1 MIKTNKVLLGLGL
14 STAAA
19 LPLVIVS
26 CSSGEEVI
34 EDNVLTTEVT
44 NNFFA
49 TGGKWEGKTAL
60 VAADFEGFENIGNS
74 ALSGKSLVSV
84 IFSDSI
90 TKIGQNALENNALT
104 SLNIPNSVIE
114 IGDGA
119 FNDNPSLTIDSP
131 ITLPAQFDTLEERRR
146 IGLPFEQP
154 AINLELTP
162 KTNIE
167 AIMES
172 EVAHLTEVDQNV
184 NAASLALI
192 KKLFDINVT
201 NDENLTNGLKIKMVT
216 DGLNKTIS
224 LTTIEGFTINGTLN
238 TIDSTSFTIDIPPI
252 DPPITGNVLTEELVR
267 SFFATGGK
275 WAEKTALVAAD
286 FEGFTSIADSAL
298 SGKSLVSVIFSDSIT
313 KIGQNALE
321 NNALTSLNIP
331 NSVIEIGDG
340 AFNDNPS
347 LTIDSPITL
356 PAQFDTLEER
366 RRIGLPFEQ
375 PAINLELT
383 PKTNIEA
390 IMESEVAHLTE
401 VDQNVNAASL
411 ALIKKL
417 FDINVT
423 NDENLTNG
431 LKIKMVTD
439 GLNKTISLTTIEGF
453 TINGTLNTIDSTSF
467 TIDIPPIDPPI
478 TGNVLTE
485 ELVRSFFA
493 TGGKWAEKTALVAA
507 DFEGFTSIADSALS
521 GKSLVSVI
529 FSDSIT
535 KIGQNA
541 LENNALTSLNIPN
554 SVIEIGDGAFNDN
567 PSLTIDSPITLP
579 AQFDT
584 LEERRR
590 IGLPFEQPAINLELT
605 PKTNIEAIMESE
617 VAHLT
622 EVDQNVNAASL
633 ALIKKLFD
641 INVTNDEN
649 LTNGLK
655 IKMVTDG
662 LNKTISLT
670 TIEGFT
676 INGTLNTIDSTSFTI
691 DIPPIDP
698 PITGN
703 VLTEELVR
711 SFFATGG
718 KWAEKTALV
727 AADFE
732 GFTSIGENAFQGLNN
747 LSSVDL
753 PNEIIRIENQA
764 FFQTHLTHITLGNG
778 VQHIGDSAF
787 SHCFITEIILPSS
800 LKTMGEQAFSQN
812 NLTNIIIPSS
822 LKIIPNIA
830 FTYNKLTSITIPNSV
845 THIGDGAFFDNELT
859 EVNIPDSVTSI
870 GSTAFQY
877 NRFAIIPTLPN
888 GILVGDIFDNQK
900 VNPSLEIY
908 TRKTIK

>member
-14 STAAA
+14 STAAT

-90 TKIGQNALENNALT
+90 TKIGQNALANNALT

-119 FNDNPSLTIDSP
+119 FNNNPSLTLDSP

-154 AINLELTP
+154 AINLELTA
-162 KTNIE
+162 KTNLE
-167 AIMES
+167 AITED

-192 KKLFDINVT
+192 KKLFDINGT

-238 TIDSTSFTIDIPPI
+238 TIDSTSFTIDIPP
-252 DPPITGNVLTEELVR
+252 VLSDILTVEIAN

-313 KIGQNALE
+313 KIGQNALA

-340 AFNDNPS
+340 AFNNNPS
-347 LTIDSPITL
+347 LTLDSPITL

-383 PKTNIEA
+383 AKTNLEA
-390 IMESEVAHLTE
+390 ITEDEVAHLTE

-417 FDINVT
+417 FDINGT

-453 TINGTLNTIDSTSF
+453 TINGTLTTIDST
-467 TIDIPPIDPPI
+467 
-478 TGNVLTE
+478 
-485 ELVRSFFA
+485 R
-493 TGGKWAEKTALVAA
+493 
-507 DFEGFTSIADSALS
+507 
-521 GKSLVSVI
+521 
-529 FSDSIT
+529 
-535 KIGQNA
+535 
-541 LENNALTSLNIPN
+541 
-554 SVIEIGDGAFNDN
+554 
-567 PSLTIDSPITLP
+567 
-579 AQFDT
+579 
-584 LEERRR
+584 
-590 IGLPFEQPAINLELT
+590 
-605 PKTNIEAIMESE
+605 
-617 VAHLT
+617 
-622 EVDQNVNAASL
+622 
-633 ALIKKLFD
+633 
-641 INVTNDEN
+641 
-649 LTNGLK
+649 
-655 IKMVTDG
+655 
-662 LNKTISLT
+662 
-670 TIEGFT
+670 
-676 INGTLNTIDSTSFTI
+676 FTI

-877 NRFAIIPTLPN
+877 NRFAIIPTLPS